1 MTSYFDAAALIEE
14 ISKKYNFDTENG
26 QIEKITDDMSNF
38 RLKIMFSG
46 GFSTGKSAAIN
57 TLLDRSLLKEAL
69 TPETAIASELVY
81 DEDEYVEA
89 VSKNGRVKMSIEE
102 AESID
107 ASLYEYLIW
116 HINCDNL
123 RKIRKYTI
131 VDMPGFNSGIENHNK
146 AILRYAGNGNAYILV
161 IDCEGGEIQESLAL
175 FMEEIRNYNNNIAI
189 AVSKTDKKSPELVDE
204 VAANIADSAEDIFGE
219 PVKVIKISKYDK
231 ETPAKLTETI
241 NSFDSEDIFRQTFK
255 PQIFDI
261 GSKCLF
267 GLSGIK
273 RGANLDESE
282 IQKEIKHHLEVQT
295 KLEQELERE
304 KEKLATRMRKT
315 VRPQILDDVREALTN
330 QIDELTN
337 AILQGGNAFSSRVN
351 GILRST
357 LASSTKQYVEQ
368 SFYEFAEGLDLSSL
382 SDTTNAEDFN
392 SYDAIN
398 KFNKMKSTIDTIVKA
413 NKDYGPVYKAITTTL
428 SVIFT
433 TIAPWLELII
443 IFLPEV
449 ASLFSSIIGKFQERK
464 VREDTKD
471 KLINEIIPM
480 IISRLE
486 PAIDES
492 LEQMQ
497 NEMVS
502 DVSKSINERIQI
514 EIDGLNKAK
523 IRLEENRREFENEL
537 AEIDSYIA
545 RLTGAIDSL

>member
-14 ISKKYNFDTENG
+14 ISKIYNFDTEAG
-26 QIEKITDDMSNF
+26 QIEKVTADMSSF
-38 RLKIMFSG
+38 RLKILFSG

-57 TLLDRSLLKEAL
+57 TLLDRPLLKEAL
-69 TPETAIASELVY
+69 TPETAIASELIY

-89 VSKNGRVKMSIEE
+89 ISKNGRVRMSIGE

-107 ASLYEYLIW
+107 TALYEYLIW
-116 HINCDNL
+116 HINCENL
-123 RKIRKYTI
+123 KKINKYTI

-219 PVKVIKISKYDK
+219 PVNVIKISKYDK
-231 ETPAKLTETI
+231 ETPAKLIETI
-241 NSFDSEDIFRQTFK
+241 NGFDSEDIFKQTFK
-255 PQIFDI
+255 PLIFDI

-282 IQKEIKHHLEVQT
+282 IQKEIKHHLEIQI

-315 VRPQILDDVREALTN
+315 VRPQILDDVRAALAN
-330 QIDELTN
+330 RIDELTN
-337 AILQGGNAFSSRVN
+337 DILQGGNAFASRVN
-351 GILRST
+351 SILRST

-368 SFYEFAEGLDLSSL
+368 SFYEFADGLDLSSL
-382 SDTTNAEDFN
+382 SETTNMEGF
-392 SYDAIN
+392 SSSDAID
-398 KFNKMKSTIDTIVKA
+398 KLNKMKNTIDTIVNA
-413 NKDYGPVYKAITTTL
+413 NKDYGPVYKTITTTL

-443 IFLPEV
+443 IFMPEV
-449 ASLFSSIIGKFQERK
+449 VSLFSSIIGKFQERK
-464 VREDTKD
+464 VREETKD

-492 LEQMQ
+492 LEKMQ
-497 NEMVS
+497 NDMVS

-514 EIDGLNKAK
+514 EIDGVNKAK
-523 IRLEENRREFENEL
+523 KRLEESRREFENEL
-537 AEIDSYIA
+537 AEIDNYIA
-545 RLTGAIDSL
+545 QLTGAIDSL

>member
-1 MTSYFDAAALIEE
+1 MTSYFDAAALIGE
-14 ISKKYNFDTENG
+14 ISRKYNFDTEVG
-26 QIEKITDDMSNF
+26 QIEKVAADMNSF
-38 RLKIMFSG
+38 RLKILFSG

-69 TPETAIASELVY
+69 TPETAIASELIY
-81 DEDEYVEA
+81 DENEYVEA
-89 VSKNGRVKMSIEE
+89 VSKNGRVRISIEE

-107 ASLYEYLIW
+107 TSLYEYLIW
-116 HINCDNL
+116 HINCENL
-123 RKIRKYTI
+123 KKIRKYTI

-161 IDCEGGEIQESLAL
+161 IDCEGGEIHESLAL

-189 AVSKTDKKSPELVDE
+189 AVSKTDKKAPELVDE
-204 VAANIADSAEDIFGE
+204 IASNIAESAEDIFGE
-219 PVKVIKISKYDK
+219 PVNVIKISKYDN
-231 ETPAKLTETI
+231 ETPAKLIELI
-241 NSFDSEDIFRQTFK
+241 NSFDSEDIFKQRFK
-255 PQIFDI
+255 PELFDI

-273 RGANLDESE
+273 KGARLDENE
-282 IQKEIKHHLEVQT
+282 IQKEIKHHLEVQI
-295 KLEQELERE
+295 KLEQDLERE
-304 KEKLATRMRKT
+304 KDNLATKMHRT
-315 VRPQILDDVREALTN
+315 VRPQILSDVQTALTDHIDALTN
-330 QIDELTN
+330 
-337 AILQGGNAFSSRVN
+337 AVLQGGDAFSNSVN

-382 SDTTNAEDFN
+382 SDTTNMDDFDSGN
-392 SYDAIN
+392 AIYKLN
-398 KFNKMKSTIDTIVKA
+398 RMKSTIDAIVNA

-449 ASLFSSIIGKFQERK
+449 VSLFSSFFGKMQEKR
-464 VREDTKD
+464 VREDTKN

-486 PAIDES
+486 PAIDET
-492 LEQMQ
+492 LEKMQ
-497 NEMVS
+497 NDMVS

-523 IRLEENRREFENEL
+523 TRLEENRKDFENEL
-537 AEIDSYIA
+537 AEIDNCMV
-545 RLTGAIDSL
+545 RLTDAINSL

>member
-14 ISKKYNFDTENG
+14 ISKKYNFDTETG
-26 QIEKITDDMSNF
+26 QIEKVTADMSSF
-38 RLKIMFSG
+38 RLKILFSG

-69 TPETAIASELVY
+69 TPETAIASELIY

-89 VSKNGRVKMSIEE
+89 VSQSGRVRMSINE

-107 ASLYEYLIW
+107 TSLYEYLIW

-123 RKIRKYTI
+123 KKINKYTI

-204 VAANIADSAEDIFGE
+204 VAANIANSAEDIFGE
-219 PVKVIKISKYDK
+219 PVNVIKISKYDK
-231 ETPAKLTETI
+231 ETPDKLIETI
-241 NSFDSEDIFRQTFK
+241 NGFDSEDIFKQTFK

-282 IQKEIKHHLEVQT
+282 IQKEIKHHLEVQI

-315 VRPQILDDVREALTN
+315 VRPQILNDVREA
-330 QIDELTN
+330 
-337 AILQGGNAFSSRVN
+337 
-351 GILRST
+351 
-357 LASSTKQYVEQ
+357 
-368 SFYEFAEGLDLSSL
+368 
-382 SDTTNAEDFN
+382 
-392 SYDAIN
+392 
-398 KFNKMKSTIDTIVKA
+398 
-413 NKDYGPVYKAITTTL
+413 
-428 SVIFT
+428 
-433 TIAPWLELII
+433 
-443 IFLPEV
+443 
-449 ASLFSSIIGKFQERK
+449 
-464 VREDTKD
+464 
-471 KLINEIIPM
+471 
-480 IISRLE
+480 
-486 PAIDES
+486 
-492 LEQMQ
+492 
-497 NEMVS
+497 
-502 DVSKSINERIQI
+502 
-514 EIDGLNKAK
+514 
-523 IRLEENRREFENEL
+523 
-537 AEIDSYIA
+537 
-545 RLTGAIDSL
+545 

>member
-14 ISKKYNFDTENG
+14 ISKKYNFDTETG
-26 QIEKITDDMSNF
+26 QIEKVTADMSSF
-38 RLKIMFSG
+38 RLKILFSG

-69 TPETAIASELVY
+69 TPETAIASELIY

-89 VSKNGRVKMSIEE
+89 VSQSGRVRMSINE

-107 ASLYEYLIW
+107 TSLYEYLIW

-123 RKIRKYTI
+123 KKINKYTI

-204 VAANIADSAEDIFGE
+204 VAANIANSAEDIFGE
-219 PVKVIKISKYDK
+219 PVNVIKISKYDK
-231 ETPAKLTETI
+231 ETPDKLIETI
-241 NSFDSEDIFRQTFK
+241 NGFDSEDIFKQTFK

-282 IQKEIKHHLEVQT
+282 IQKEIKHHLEVQI

-315 VRPQILDDVREALTN
+315 VRPQILNDVREALTN
-330 QIDELTN
+330 RIDELTN

-357 LASSTKQYVEQ
+357 LANSTKQYVEQ

-382 SDTTNAEDFN
+382 SETTNMDGFN
-392 SYDAIN
+392 SSDAIY
-398 KFNKMKSTIDTIVKA
+398 KLNKMKNTIDTIVNA

-443 IFLPEV
+443 IFMPEV
-449 ASLFSSIIGKFQERK
+449 VSLFSSIIGKFQEKK
-464 VREDTKD
+464 VREETKD

-492 LEQMQ
+492 LEKMQ
-497 NEMVS
+497 DDMVS

-523 IRLEENRREFENEL
+523 KRLEESRREFENEL

-545 RLTGAIDSL
+545 QLTGSIDSL

>member
-14 ISKKYNFDTENG
+14 ISKKYNFDTEAG
-26 QIEKITDDMSNF
+26 QIEKVTADMSGF
-38 RLKIMFSG
+38 RLKILFSG

-57 TLLDRSLLKEAL
+57 TLLDRPLLKEAL
-69 TPETAIASELVY
+69 TPETAIASELIY
-81 DEDEYVEA
+81 DEDEYVEV
-89 VSKNGRVKMSIEE
+89 VSKNGKVKMSIGE

-107 ASLYEYLIW
+107 TALYEYLIW
-116 HINCDNL
+116 HINCENL
-123 RKIRKYTI
+123 KKINKYTI

-219 PVKVIKISKYDK
+219 PVNVIKISKYDK
-231 ETPAKLTETI
+231 ETPAKLIETI
-241 NSFDSEDIFRQTFK
+241 NGFDSEDIFKQTFK

-282 IQKEIKHHLEVQT
+282 IQKEIKHHLEVQI
-295 KLEQELERE
+295 KLEQELQRE
-304 KEKLATRMRKT
+304 KEKLATKMRKT

-330 QIDELTN
+330 RIDELTN

-368 SFYEFAEGLDLSSL
+368 SFYEFADGLDLSSL
-382 SDTTNAEDFN
+382 SETTNMDGFN
-392 SYDAIN
+392 SSDAID
-398 KFNKMKSTIDTIVKA
+398 KFNKMKNTIDTIVNA
-413 NKDYGPVYKAITTTL
+413 NKDYGPVYKTITTTL

-443 IFLPEV
+443 IFMPEV
-449 ASLFSSIIGKFQERK
+449 VSLFSSIIGKFQERK
-464 VREDTKD
+464 VREETKD

-492 LEQMQ
+492 LEKMQ
-497 NEMVS
+497 NDMVS

-523 IRLEENRREFENEL
+523 KRLEESRREFENEL
-537 AEIDSYIA
+537 AEIDNYIA
-545 RLTGAIDSL
+545 QLTGAIDSL

>member
-14 ISKKYNFDTENG
+14 ISKKYNFDTETE
-26 QIEKITDDMSNF
+26 QIEKVTADMSGF
-38 RLKIMFSG
+38 RLKILFSG

-57 TLLDRSLLKEAL
+57 TLLDRPLLKESL
-69 TPETAIASELVY
+69 TPETAIASELIY
-81 DEDEYVEA
+81 DEDEYVEV
-89 VSKNGRVKMSIEE
+89 VSKNGKVKISIDE

-107 ASLYEYLIW
+107 TSLYEYLIW
-116 HINCDNL
+116 HINCENL
-123 RKIRKYTI
+123 KKINKYTI

-219 PVKVIKISKYDK
+219 PVNVIKISKYDK
-231 ETPAKLTETI
+231 ETPAKLIETI
-241 NSFDSEDIFRQTFK
+241 NGFDSEDIFKQTYK

-282 IQKEIKHHLEVQT
+282 IQKEIKHHLEVQI
-295 KLEQELERE
+295 KLEQELQRE
-304 KEKLATRMRKT
+304 KGKLATRMRKT
-315 VRPQILDDVREALTN
+315 VRPQILDDVRAALTN
-330 QIDELTN
+330 RIDELTN
-337 AILQGGNAFSSRVN
+337 AILQGGNAFASRVN

-368 SFYEFAEGLDLSSL
+368 SFYEFADGLDLSSL
-382 SDTTNAEDFN
+382 SETTNMEGF
-392 SYDAIN
+392 SSSDAID
-398 KFNKMKSTIDTIVKA
+398 KLNKMKNTIDTIVNA
-413 NKDYGPVYKAITTTL
+413 NKDYGPVYKTITTTL

-443 IFLPEV
+443 IFMPEV
-449 ASLFSSIIGKFQERK
+449 VSLFSSIIGKFQERK
-464 VREDTKD
+464 VREETKD

-492 LEQMQ
+492 LEKMQ
-497 NEMVS
+497 NDMVS

-523 IRLEENRREFENEL
+523 KRLEESRREFENEL

-545 RLTGAIDSL
+545 QLTGAIDSL